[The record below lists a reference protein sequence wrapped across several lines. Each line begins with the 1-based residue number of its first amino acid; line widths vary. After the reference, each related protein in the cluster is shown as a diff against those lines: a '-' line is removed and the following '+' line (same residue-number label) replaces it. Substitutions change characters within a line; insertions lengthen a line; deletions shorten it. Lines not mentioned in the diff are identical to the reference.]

1 MTTIAKIRVHNLRA
15 LMEQWGGPTSLATK
29 LGHANG
35 SYLSQMAG
43 PNPSRAVSEKVA
55 RKAEEILSLPLGW
68 LDTQHTGLPK
78 EVDTNLLI
86 DTIDITKTI
95 TEKMGLK
102 LSRDKFTQIVNLV
115 YERAVE
121 TGSPDQVLI
130 RQLASL
136 MK

>member
-1 MTTIAKIRVHNLRA
+1 MTTTAKIRVRNLRT

-43 PNPSRAVSEKVA
+43 PNPTREVSEKVA
-55 RKAEEILSLPLGW
+55 RKVEKILSLPFGW
-68 LDTQHTGLPK
+68 LDTQHTGLPQ
-78 EVDTNLLI
+78 EVNTDLLI
-86 DTIDITKTI
+86 DTIDMTKEIMDKT
-95 TEKMGLK
+95 GLK
-102 LSRDKFTQIVNLV
+102 LSRDKFTQLVNLA

-121 TGSPDQVLI
+121 TGAPNQALI
-130 RQLASL
+130 KQLISL